1 MIGLPVM
8 RSAAMEIMMAKLC
21 DETRRRFLGVFSGL
35 GLGGTLL
42 PGVLWAQVQ
51 QEGAQR
57 ITQPMLNDA
66 LALSGLT
73 VSDEDQR
80 TMLQAANQNL
90 ARYEELRKVHI
101 PNDVTPPFYF
111 SPLTPGMKVNRV
123 KQPFHFSSPHVKRPA
138 NLEDVAFWPVVQ
150 LSQLIRTRQVTSV
163 ELTEMYL
170 ARLHR
175 YNDRLNCVV
184 TFLDDLAMTQ
194 AKQADAEIKAGKYKG
209 PLHGIP
215 WGAKDI
221 IAVKGYKTTWGS
233 GAYQEQMIEEEASVV
248 EMLRNAGAVL
258 VAKLTTGELASGDQW
273 FGGQTKNPWNTAEGS
288 SGSSAGPC
296 SATAAGC
303 AAFGIGSETSG
314 SILSPSA
321 RCGITGLRPTFGRV
335 SRYGVMALSW
345 TQDRLGPLCRYA
357 EDCAVVMSVI
367 AKPDDRD
374 LSVSEL
380 PFNWNSHFDIRKL
393 RVGYLKDAFDENT
406 NAVTKKFDDAALA
419 QIEKL
424 GVKLVELKV
433 PDGTADNSSF
443 GVESA
448 VFFDELIRA
457 GGDKQMTNPTRAN
470 SFRTSRL
477 IPAVEY
483 LQAQRARAMM
493 MAKLAEA
500 TAEVDVYLVPA
511 NGGGGGGGRGRGAAP
526 AANPPAAEPAGRG
539 NGGGNAGRQ
548 AAVLGRHFNMANIAG
563 YPAISV
569 PHGFQESGSPT
580 ALTFYGQP
588 FKETEILALAKA
600 YQDASGHHLK
610 HPNLDGAA
618 PISKGGS

>member
-1 MIGLPVM
+1 MSKTIT
-8 RSAAMEIMMAKLC
+8 AAATN
-21 DETRRRFLGVFSGL
+21 DASRRGFLNFFAGA

-42 PGVLWAQVQ
+42 PGVLWAQLQ

-57 ITQPMLNDA
+57 ITAPMLTDA
-66 LALSGLT
+66 LALSGIT
-73 VSDEDQR
+73 ITDEDQR
-80 TMLQAANQNL
+80 SMLQAANQNL
-90 ARYEELRKVHI
+90 TRYEDLRKVHI
-101 PNDVTPPFYF
+101 PNDVAPPFYF
-111 SPLTPGMKVNRV
+111 SAITPGMKVNRTHA
-123 KQPFHFSSPHVKRPA
+123 PIRFSTPRVKRPA
-138 NLEDVAFWPVVQ
+138 NLEDVAFWPITQ
-150 LSQLIRTRQVTSV
+150 LSQLLRTRQVTSV

-175 YNDRLNCVV
+175 YNEKLNCVV
-184 TFLDDLAMTQ
+184 TFLDDVAMAQ
-194 AKQADAEIKAGKYKG
+194 AKQADAEMKAGKHKG

-233 GAYQEQMIEEEASVV
+233 GAYKDQTIEEEASVV
-248 EMLRNAGAVL
+248 EMLRDAGAVL
-258 VAKLTTGELASGDQW
+258 LAKLTTGELASGDQW

-296 SATAAGC
+296 SATAAGLV
-303 AAFGIGSETSG
+303 AFGIGSETSG
-314 SILSPSA
+314 SILSPSG
-321 RCGITGLRPTFGRV
+321 RCGVTGLRPTFGRV
-335 SRYGVMALSW
+335 SRYGVMTLSW

-357 EDCAVVMSVI
+357 EDCAIVMSVI
-367 AKPDDRD
+367 AKPDTRD

-380 PFNWNSHFDIRKL
+380 PFNWNSRFDIKKL
-393 RVGYLKDAFDENT
+393 RVGYLKDAFDETT
-406 NAVTKKFDDAALA
+406 NPVAKAHDEKAIA
-419 QIEKL
+419 QVEAL
-424 GVKLVELKV
+424 GVKLIPIKTPE
-433 PDGTADNSSF
+433 GNADSGSF

-448 VFFDELIRA
+448 AFFDELVRS
-457 GGDKQMTNPTRAN
+457 GGDKKMTSPTRAN

-483 LQAQRARAMM
+483 IQSQRARAMM

-511 NGGGGGGGRGRGAAP
+511 NQGGGGGGRGRGGRGAGSAT
-526 AANPPAAEPAGRG
+526 ADGAPPAAAAPPAGRG
-539 NGGGNAGRQ
+539 GGGRGGGFQ
-548 AAVLGRHFNMANIAG
+548 SAAGRHFNMANIAG

-588 FKETEILALAKA
+588 FRETEILALAKA
-600 YQDASGHHLK
+600 YQDASKFHLQ
-610 HPNLDGAA
+610 HPNLDG
-618 PISKGGS
+618 PIPVIKSSV